1 MRAIWKGAVSFGLVN
16 VPIRLYSATE
26 NHDVQFRQVHRE
38 DGGRIKY
45 QRTCSIDGEVVSYD
59 DIAKGYETEDGEMV
73 VLTDEDFKEL
83 PATSSKEISVEK
95 FVPADQ
101 IDPMLYD
108 KSYYLEPDK
117 DSTKPY
123 VLLRDALE
131 KENRVAVVTVS
142 IRTRM
147 TMAVLRVHDG
157 VIVMQTLLW
166 PDEIRK
172 PDFATLDDE
181 GKATKQEL
189 AMADLLIEQLAG
201 DYEPDEYEDDYA
213 AAVQALV
220 KAKVEGGEVQ
230 HAPESKDDSGEV
242 VDLLAALKKSVDKA
256 KAGRGEAPSDSAPA
270 KSSSKSTTKKA
281 AAKKTTAKKTAKKAA
296 KKAS

>member
-1 MRAIWKGAVSFGLVN
+1 
-16 VPIRLYSATE
+16 
-26 NHDVQFRQVHRE
+26 
-38 DGGRIKY
+38 
-45 QRTCSIDGEVVSYD
+45 
-59 DIAKGYETEDGEMV
+59 
-73 VLTDEDFKEL
+73 
-83 PATSSKEISVEK
+83 
-95 FVPADQ
+95 
-101 IDPMLYD
+101 
-108 KSYYLEPDK
+108 
-117 DSTKPY
+117 
-123 VLLRDALE
+123 
-131 KENRVAVVTVS
+131 
-142 IRTRM
+142 
-147 TMAVLRVHDG
+147 MAVLRVHDG

-172 PDFATLDDE
+172 PDFATLEDG

-230 HAPESKDDSGEV
+230 HAPESKDESGEV

-256 KAGRGEAPSDSAPA
+256 KASRGEAPSDSAPA
-270 KSSSKSTTKKA
+270 KSSGKSTAKKT
-281 AAKKTTAKKTAKKAA
+281 AAKKTTTKKTAKKAA

>member
-1 MRAIWKGAVSFGLVN
+1 
-16 VPIRLYSATE
+16 
-26 NHDVQFRQVHRE
+26 
-38 DGGRIKY
+38 
-45 QRTCSIDGEVVSYD
+45 
-59 DIAKGYETEDGEMV
+59 
-73 VLTDEDFKEL
+73 
-83 PATSSKEISVEK
+83 
-95 FVPADQ
+95 VPAEQ

-117 DSTKPY
+117 ASTKPY
-123 VLLRDALE
+123 ILLRDALE

-147 TMAVLRVHDG
+147 TMAVLRVHEG
-157 VIVMQTLLW
+157 VILMQTMLW

-201 DYEPDEYEDDYA
+201 DYVPDDYEDDYA
-213 AAVQALV
+213 AALQSLV

-230 HAPESKDDSGEV
+230 LAPESKDESGEV

-256 KAGRGEAPSDSAPA
+256 KASRGEST
-270 KSSSKSTTKKA
+270 SSSKP
-281 AAKKTTAKKTAKKAA
+281 AAKTAAKKTAKKAA